1 VTTAS
6 SASSPDPVA
15 EGAAYRA
22 HLIGLVGE
30 DDPAVVQAST
40 PRALR
45 EGVTGAGPRIARPP
59 EPGEWSVLQLVGHFT
74 DAELVTSARY
84 RWILA
89 HDEPE
94 LAGYDQDLWVDRL
107 GHGERDPREL
117 LALFD
122 ALRAAN
128 LSLWARTGRAER
140 ARRGNHAERGPETL
154 DEVFRMVAGHDRFH
168 LAQIERALE
177 TLGRA

>member
-1 VTTAS
+1 MSIAS
-6 SASSPDPVA
+6 TPDPVA

-30 DDPAVVQAST
+30 DDPAGVQAST

-45 EGVTGAGPRIARPP
+45 EAVAGAGQEVARPP
-59 EPGEWSVLQLVGHFT
+59 EPGEWSVLQLVGHFA

-94 LAGYDQDLWVDRL
+94 LAGYDQDLWVERL
-107 GHGERDPREL
+107 GHGQQDPREL
-117 LALFD
+117 LVLFD

-140 ARRGNHAERGPETL
+140 ARRGIHAERGPETL
-154 DEVFRMVAGHDRFH
+154 EEVFRMVAGHDRFH
-168 LAQIERALE
+168 LAQIDRTLEALRP
-177 TLGRA
+177 G

>member
-1 VTTAS
+1 VTSTGA
-6 SASSPDPVA
+6 PDPVA

-22 HLIGLVGE
+22 HLIGLVGD
-30 DDPAVVQAST
+30 DDPGEVQAST

-45 EGVTGAGPRIARPP
+45 EAVSGAGPDVARPP
-59 EPGEWSVLQLVGHFT
+59 ERGEWSVLQLVGHFA

-94 LAGYDQDLWVDRL
+94 LAAYDQDLWVDRL
-107 GHGERDPREL
+107 RHGEQDPREL

-128 LSLWARTGRAER
+128 LALWARTGRAER
-140 ARRGNHAERGPETL
+140 SRRGIHAERGPETL
-154 DEVFRMVAGHDRFH
+154 EEVFRMLAGHDRFH
-168 LAQIERALE
+168 LEQIERTLR